1 MIHSPARAAAL
12 ALVLGL
18 PAVLQAQDAR
28 PVAFTNARILTL
40 SGAPIERGTVVVREG
55 RIEAVGADATVPAGA
70 RVVDMAGGTLMPG
83 LVSSFSRAGFVA
95 QPQAPQPENPMGRRR
110 GGQGGMPFPGG
121 GGGGTANSPAT
132 KVVERL
138 DPYQKI
144 FGELLREGITS
155 LALTPMG
162 NGMPGQGAVLRPD
175 GKNLADLTADDD
187 AFLFFAIAR
196 DSGVKKLFKENFDKA
211 KKALEERKK
220 PPAPPAPPAAA
231 PAAAAKPEEKPK
243 EEPKPGEQPKPQPS
257 PNPSPTPTPNPEPKP
272 EPKPGQEPPKQ
283 EAKPAEAPKQEA
295 PKPAPKDPNVEVLA
309 DLLDGKRRA
318 ILQVGSAADLLHWFH
333 ALEKDVPF
341 PRTIVVPSH
350 DPSSGTVDVVVD
362 KLKEMKCAVLLP
374 PTLASLPRSRYLVHP
389 AAKLHEAGIEVGFH
403 LGERRDQVRAIFF
416 QLMELVRSG
425 LPADVALRGV
435 TLVPAKALGIDKQVG
450 TIEVGKQAN
459 LLEFSGDPLDPASTL
474 RGVWLGG
481 RKVESDSKGAS
492 GS

>member
-1 MIHSPARAAAL
+1 MTHSPARAAAL
-12 ALVLGL
+12 ALALGL
-18 PAVLQAQDAR
+18 PSVLHAQDAR
-28 PVAFTNARILTL
+28 PVAFTNARILTM
-40 SGAPIERGTVVVREG
+40 SGSPIERGTVVVREG

-70 RVVDMAGGTLMPG
+70 RVVDLAGGTLMPG
-83 LVSSFSRAGFVA
+83 LVSSFSRAGFVSL
-95 QPQAPQPENPMGRRR
+95 PTMAPSEGGVGRRR
-110 GGQGGMPFPGG
+110 GNIPLPAGG
-121 GGGGTANSPAT
+121 GGGGTANSPSA

-138 DPYQKI
+138 DPYQRI
-144 FGELLREGITS
+144 FGELLQEGITS

-175 GKNLADLTADDD
+175 GKNLAELTADDD

-196 DSGVKKLFKENFDKA
+196 DSGVKKLFKDNFDKA

-231 PAAAAKPEEKPK
+231 PAAGAKPEEKPK
-243 EEPKPGEQPKPQPS
+243 EEPKPGEQPKPNPA
-257 PNPSPTPTPNPEPKP
+257 PNPTPGPEPKP

-283 EAKPAEAPKQEA
+283 EPKPAEAPKQEA

-309 DLLDGKRRA
+309 DLLDGRRRA

-333 ALEKDVPF
+333 ALETDVSF

-350 DPSSGTVDVVVD
+350 DPSSGTVDLVAD

-374 PTLASLPRSRYLVHP
+374 PSLTTLPRSRYLIHP
-389 AAKLHEAGIEVGFH
+389 ALKLHEAGIEVGFH
-403 LGERRDQVRAIFF
+403 LGERREQVRATFF

-459 LLEFSGDPLDPASTL
+459 FLEFSGDPLDPASTL

-481 RKVESDSKGAS
+481 KKVESKAKGAS